1 MNQENSSKQALAKGE
16 LVQQHA
22 AVSHDQAQLQRAQ
35 AGLKTLQLAMELLA
49 TVNQPKR
56 FMRASMAFCNELT
69 SQWNCERVSLGL
81 IKGRYIRLKA
91 TSHCEHFS
99 RKMELVQDIESAMEE
114 CFDQD
119 TEIVYPAAAEAMYI
133 SKTSAHLAQRHG
145 PSAILSVPLRLND
158 EVQAVVTLERPL
170 AQRFDDPSV
179 EGICLACSLS
189 SSRLLNL
196 WRHDRWFGARWWD
209 GIQRGFGF
217 VLGAQ
222 HIGAKLLCLLIVA
235 FLVCAVVI
243 KGQYRTKSSCLLEAT
258 VQQSVCAPFD
268 GYIKSV
274 YKEAGDEITAQ
285 NNALAELDTAELRL
299 QLAAAKAEHAGYLKQ
314 RDASERDIQMA
325 QAQIAQADAD
335 KVRAQIEL
343 LDYQIRQARL
353 VSPIIGTVVAGD
365 LKRQVGA
372 PVKKGD
378 VLFEVTP
385 LATLRAQVL
394 VSEDQIL
401 DISTGQEGELA
412 TVSYPDRH
420 IPFEVEL
427 ISPMAEVENN
437 RNVFKV
443 RVRLLETY
451 EQHAWMRPGMEGVA
465 KITVGKRRYAW
476 IWTRKLINW
485 IRMKLWI

>member
-1 MNQENSSKQALAKGE
+1 MNQENSSKQALSKRE

-22 AVSHDQAQLQRAQ
+22 AISHDQVQLQRAQ
-35 AGLKTLQLAMELLA
+35 AGLKTMQLAMELLA

-69 SQWNCERVSLGL
+69 SQWACERVSLGL

-119 TEIVYPAAAEAMYI
+119 TEVIHPAAADAMYI
-133 SKTSAHLAQRHG
+133 SKATAHLAQRHG
-145 PSAILSVPLRLND
+145 PCEVLSVPLRLNG
-158 EVQAVVTLERPL
+158 EVQAVVTLERP
-170 AQRFDDPSV
+170 AGQRFDDQAV
-179 EGICLACSLS
+179 EGICLACNLG

-196 WRHDRWFGARWWD
+196 WRHDRWFGAKWWD
-209 GIQRGFGF
+209 GFQRGLGF

-222 HIGAKLLCLLIVA
+222 HTGAKLVCLLIIA
-235 FLVCAVVI
+235 FLVFAVVF

-258 VQQSVCAPFD
+258 VQQSICAPFD
-268 GYIKSV
+268 GYLKAV
-274 YKEAGDEITAQ
+274 HKEAGDEITDQ
-285 NNALAELDTAELRL
+285 DNILAALDTAELRL
-299 QLAAAKAEHAGYLKQ
+299 QLAAAKAENVGYLKQ
-314 RDASERDIQMA
+314 RDAYERDFQTA
-325 QAQIAQADAD
+325 EAQIAQADAD
-335 KVRAQIEL
+335 KAQAQIEL
-343 LDYQIRQARL
+343 LDYQISQAQL
-353 VSPIIGTVVAGD
+353 MSPIIGIVVTGD

-372 PVKKGD
+372 PVKTGD
-378 VLFEVTP
+378 VLFEVAP
-385 LATLRAQVL
+385 LDTLRAQVL

-412 TVSYPDRH
+412 TVSYPDRR
-420 IPFEVEL
+420 IPFVVER

-451 EQHAWMRPGMEGVA
+451 EQHEWMRPGMEGVA
-465 KITVGKRRYAW
+465 KITVGKRRYVW